1 MNEINVIRR
10 ELRALGITRRC
21 RCYGRIVM
29 AIQLAVDQEDS
40 LEAVTKEI
48 YWEVGSRCGRKWTA
62 VERNIRTAVQIA
74 WRTNPELLREMAG
87 IPWTGRPPHRNFWR
101 SCPTMCSGRWR
112 EERRECLQLPEYDRK
127 RGRKPARALHRR
139 EKNGIMEGI
148 LVKRGGHPCILLIFI
163 STPGSPGPPAGTAT
177 CPTWTGGPG
186 AKASS

>member
-29 AIQLAVDQEDS
+29 AIQLAVDQEDSRRAACGRILAEADSVEDS

-87 IPWTGRPPHRNFWR
+87 YPLDGPPTASEFLEILSNDVQRA
-101 SCPTMCSGRWR
+101 M
-112 EERRECLQLPEYDRK
+112 ERRE
-127 RGRKPARALHRR
+127 
-139 EKNGIMEGI
+139 EG
-148 LVKRGGHPCILLIFI
+148 VS
-163 STPGSPGPPAGTAT
+163 STPGI
-177 CPTWTGGPG
+177 
-186 AKASS
+186 

>member
-74 WRTNPELLREMAG
+74 WRTNPEL
-87 IPWTGRPPHRNFWR
+87 
-101 SCPTMCSGRWR
+101 PTASEFLEILSNDVQRAM
-112 EERRECLQLPEYDRK
+112 ERRE
-127 RGRKPARALHRR
+127 
-139 EKNGIMEGI
+139 EG
-148 LVKRGGHPCILLIFI
+148 VS
-163 STPGSPGPPAGTAT
+163 STPGI
-177 CPTWTGGPG
+177 
-186 AKASS
+186 

>member
-29 AIQLAVDQEDS
+29 AIQ

-87 IPWTGRPPHRNFWR
+87 YPLDGPPTASEFLEILSNDVQRA
-101 SCPTMCSGRWR
+101 M
-112 EERRECLQLPEYDRK
+112 ERRE
-127 RGRKPARALHRR
+127 
-139 EKNGIMEGI
+139 EG
-148 LVKRGGHPCILLIFI
+148 VS
-163 STPGSPGPPAGTAT
+163 STPGI
-177 CPTWTGGPG
+177 
-186 AKASS
+186 

>member
-74 WRTNPELLREMAG
+74 WRTNPSEFLEILSNDVQRAM
-87 IPWTGRPPHRNFWR
+87 
-101 SCPTMCSGRWR
+101 
-112 EERRECLQLPEYDRK
+112 ERRE
-127 RGRKPARALHRR
+127 
-139 EKNGIMEGI
+139 EG
-148 LVKRGGHPCILLIFI
+148 VS
-163 STPGSPGPPAGTAT
+163 STPGI
-177 CPTWTGGPG
+177 
-186 AKASS
+186 

>member
-87 IPWTGRPPHRNFWR
+87 YPLDRAAHRI
-101 SCPTMCSGRWR
+101 
-112 EERRECLQLPEYDRK
+112 
-127 RGRKPARALHRR
+127 
-139 EKNGIMEGI
+139 GIFGDPVQRCAAGDGE
-148 LVKRGGHPCILLIFI
+148 KRGGSVFNSRNMTEKGGESRPVHC
-163 STPGSPGPPAGTAT
+163 
-177 CPTWTGGPG
+177 TGER
-186 AKASS
+186 KTV

>member
-74 WRTNPELLREMAG
+74 WRPTRNCCGRWRG
-87 IPWTGRPPHRNFWR
+87 IPWTAAHRI
-101 SCPTMCSGRWR
+101 
-112 EERRECLQLPEYDRK
+112 
-127 RGRKPARALHRR
+127 
-139 EKNGIMEGI
+139 GIFGDPVQRCAAGDGE
-148 LVKRGGHPCILLIFI
+148 KRGGSVFNSRNMTEKGGESRPVHC
-163 STPGSPGPPAGTAT
+163 
-177 CPTWTGGPG
+177 TGER
-186 AKASS
+186 KTV

>member
-29 AIQLAVDQEDS
+29 AIQLAV
-40 LEAVTKEI
+40 AKEI

-87 IPWTGRPPHRNFWR
+87 YPLDGPPTASEFLEILSNDVQRA
-101 SCPTMCSGRWR
+101 M
-112 EERRECLQLPEYDRK
+112 ERRE
-127 RGRKPARALHRR
+127 
-139 EKNGIMEGI
+139 EG
-148 LVKRGGHPCILLIFI
+148 VS
-163 STPGSPGPPAGTAT
+163 STPGI
-177 CPTWTGGPG
+177 
-186 AKASS
+186 

>member
-87 IPWTGRPPHRNFWR
+87 YPWTGRPPHRNFWR

-127 RGRKPARALHRR
+127 KGEKAGPCIAPER
-139 EKNGIMEGI
+139 ENGIMEGS
-148 LVKRGGHPCILLIFI
+148 L
-163 STPGSPGPPAGTAT
+163 
-177 CPTWTGGPG
+177 
-186 AKASS
+186 

>member
-87 IPWTGRPPHRNFWR
+87 YPLDGPPTASEFLEILSNDV
-101 SCPTMCSGRWR
+101 
-112 EERRECLQLPEYDRK
+112 Q
-127 RGRKPARALHRR
+127 RA
-139 EKNGIMEGI
+139 ME
-148 LVKRGGHPCILLIFI
+148 RGGSVFNSRNMTEKGGESRPVHC
-163 STPGSPGPPAGTAT
+163 
-177 CPTWTGGPG
+177 TGER
-186 AKASS
+186 KTV

>member
-74 WRTNPELLREMAG
+74 WRTNPELLREHGVEVGSVPSAEAHLQQG
-87 IPWTGRPPHRNFWR
+87 CTVTYVAIDGVCCPPDPR
-101 SCPTMCSGRWR
+101 
-112 EERRECLQLPEYDRK
+112 
-127 RGRKPARALHRR
+127 
-139 EKNGIMEGI
+139 
-148 LVKRGGHPCILLIFI
+148 
-163 STPGSPGPPAGTAT
+163 
-177 CPTWTGGPG
+177 
-186 AKASS
+186 

>member
-87 IPWTGRPPHRNFWR
+87 YPLDGPPHRI
-101 SCPTMCSGRWR
+101 
-112 EERRECLQLPEYDRK
+112 
-127 RGRKPARALHRR
+127 
-139 EKNGIMEGI
+139 GIFGDPVQRCAAGDGE
-148 LVKRGGHPCILLIFI
+148 KRGGSVFNSRNMTEKGGESRPVHC
-163 STPGSPGPPAGTAT
+163 
-177 CPTWTGGPG
+177 TGER
-186 AKASS
+186 KTV

>member
-62 VERNIRTAVQIA
+62 VERNIRHCGADRVADQPGTAAGDGGVSPGRAAHRIGIFGDPVQRCA
-74 WRTNPELLREMAG
+74 AG
-87 IPWTGRPPHRNFWR
+87 DG
-101 SCPTMCSGRWR
+101 
-112 EERRECLQLPEYDRK
+112 E
-127 RGRKPARALHRR
+127 
-139 EKNGIMEGI
+139 
-148 LVKRGGHPCILLIFI
+148 KRGGSVFNSRNMTEKGGESRPVHC
-163 STPGSPGPPAGTAT
+163 
-177 CPTWTGGPG
+177 TGER
-186 AKASS
+186 KTV

>member
-29 AIQLAVDQEDS
+29 AIQQAVDQEDS

-87 IPWTGRPPHRNFWR
+87 YPLDGPPTASEFLEILSNDVQRA
-101 SCPTMCSGRWR
+101 M
-112 EERRECLQLPEYDRK
+112 ERRE
-127 RGRKPARALHRR
+127 
-139 EKNGIMEGI
+139 EG
-148 LVKRGGHPCILLIFI
+148 VS
-163 STPGSPGPPAGTAT
+163 STPGI
-177 CPTWTGGPG
+177 
-186 AKASS
+186 

>member
-62 VERNIRTAVQIA
+62 VERNIRTAVQIGIFGDPVQRCA
-74 WRTNPELLREMAG
+74 AG
-87 IPWTGRPPHRNFWR
+87 DG
-101 SCPTMCSGRWR
+101 
-112 EERRECLQLPEYDRK
+112 E
-127 RGRKPARALHRR
+127 
-139 EKNGIMEGI
+139 
-148 LVKRGGHPCILLIFI
+148 KRGGSVFNSRNMTEKGGESRPVHC
-163 STPGSPGPPAGTAT
+163 
-177 CPTWTGGPG
+177 TGER
-186 AKASS
+186 KTV

>member
-62 VERNIRTAVQIA
+62 VERNGADRVADQPGTAAGDGGVSPGRAAHRIGIFGDPVQRCA
-74 WRTNPELLREMAG
+74 AG
-87 IPWTGRPPHRNFWR
+87 DG
-101 SCPTMCSGRWR
+101 
-112 EERRECLQLPEYDRK
+112 E
-127 RGRKPARALHRR
+127 
-139 EKNGIMEGI
+139 
-148 LVKRGGHPCILLIFI
+148 KRGGSVFNSRNMTEKGGESRPVHC
-163 STPGSPGPPAGTAT
+163 
-177 CPTWTGGPG
+177 TGER
-186 AKASS
+186 KTV

>member
-62 VERNIRTAVQIA
+62 VERNIRTRCRSRGGPTGTAAGDGGVSPGRAAHRIGIFGDPVQRCA
-74 WRTNPELLREMAG
+74 AG
-87 IPWTGRPPHRNFWR
+87 DG
-101 SCPTMCSGRWR
+101 
-112 EERRECLQLPEYDRK
+112 E
-127 RGRKPARALHRR
+127 
-139 EKNGIMEGI
+139 
-148 LVKRGGHPCILLIFI
+148 KRGGSVFNSRNMTEKGGESRPVHC
-163 STPGSPGPPAGTAT
+163 
-177 CPTWTGGPG
+177 TGER
-186 AKASS
+186 KTV

>member
-74 WRTNPELLREMAG
+74 WRTNPEFLEILSNDVQRAM
-87 IPWTGRPPHRNFWR
+87 
-101 SCPTMCSGRWR
+101 
-112 EERRECLQLPEYDRK
+112 ERRE
-127 RGRKPARALHRR
+127 
-139 EKNGIMEGI
+139 EG
-148 LVKRGGHPCILLIFI
+148 VS
-163 STPGSPGPPAGTAT
+163 STPGI
-177 CPTWTGGPG
+177 
-186 AKASS
+186 

>member
-62 VERNIRTAVQIA
+62 VVRNIRTAVQIA

-87 IPWTGRPPHRNFWR
+87 YPLDGPPTASEFLEILSNDVQRA
-101 SCPTMCSGRWR
+101 M
-112 EERRECLQLPEYDRK
+112 ERRE
-127 RGRKPARALHRR
+127 
-139 EKNGIMEGI
+139 EG
-148 LVKRGGHPCILLIFI
+148 VS
-163 STPGSPGPPAGTAT
+163 STP
-177 CPTWTGGPG
+177 
-186 AKASS
+186 

>member
-48 YWEVGSRCGRKWTA
+48 FWEVGSRCGRKWDRGGAEHPHCGADRVADQPGTA
-62 VERNIRTAVQIA
+62 AGDGGYPLDGPPTASEFLEILSNDVQRA
-74 WRTNPELLREMAG
+74 R
-87 IPWTGRPPHRNFWR
+87 
-101 SCPTMCSGRWR
+101 
-112 EERRECLQLPEYDRK
+112 ERREEGVSSTPEYDRK
-127 RGRKPARALHRR
+127 RGRKPARALAPER
-139 EKNGIMEGI
+139 EKRYNGGDPCE
-148 LVKRGGHPCILLIFI
+148 KRGTSMYIADLHIHSRF
-163 STPGSPGPPAGTAT
+163 SRAT
-177 CPTWTGGPG
+177 SRDCDLPHLDCGPG

>member
-62 VERNIRTAVQIA
+62 AEHPHCGADRVADQPGTAAGDGGVSPGRAAHRIGIFGDPVQRCA
-74 WRTNPELLREMAG
+74 AG
-87 IPWTGRPPHRNFWR
+87 DG
-101 SCPTMCSGRWR
+101 
-112 EERRECLQLPEYDRK
+112 E
-127 RGRKPARALHRR
+127 
-139 EKNGIMEGI
+139 
-148 LVKRGGHPCILLIFI
+148 KRGGSVFNSRNMTEKGGESRPVHC
-163 STPGSPGPPAGTAT
+163 
-177 CPTWTGGPG
+177 TGER
-186 AKASS
+186 KTV

>member
-87 IPWTGRPPHRNFWR
+87 YPLDGPPTASEFL
-101 SCPTMCSGRWR
+101 
-112 EERRECLQLPEYDRK
+112 E
-127 RGRKPARALHRR
+127 
-139 EKNGIMEGI
+139 I
-148 LVKRGGHPCILLIFI
+148 LGEKRGGSVFNSRNMTEKGGESRPVHC
-163 STPGSPGPPAGTAT
+163 
-177 CPTWTGGPG
+177 TGER
-186 AKASS
+186 KTV

>member
-48 YWEVGSRCGRKWTA
+48 YWEVGSRCGRKC
-62 VERNIRTAVQIA
+62 TAVQIA

-87 IPWTGRPPHRNFWR
+87 YPLDGPPTASEFLEILSNDVQRA
-101 SCPTMCSGRWR
+101 M
-112 EERRECLQLPEYDRK
+112 ERRE
-127 RGRKPARALHRR
+127 
-139 EKNGIMEGI
+139 EG
-148 LVKRGGHPCILLIFI
+148 VS
-163 STPGSPGPPAGTAT
+163 STPGI
-177 CPTWTGGPG
+177 
-186 AKASS
+186 